1 MRRVAIAIVVM
12 TSWPLAVRA
21 QESSLQRISIGLQQ
35 PVQRVSIGLQ
45 QPAPVFG
52 TTSLPTDRAQI
63 SRKLGPLTL
72 VQPEMRGEF
81 VRVSLPVGEL
91 ISRAVDHIRTAA
103 ARREAAAA
111 RREVNVAL
119 KAFLDSQSHPER

>member
-1 MRRVAIAIVVM
+1 MRRLAIAIVVM
-12 TSWPLAVRA
+12 SSWPLVLRA
-21 QESSLQRISIGLQQ
+21 QELRLERISIA
-35 PVQRVSIGLQ
+35 LQ

-52 TTSLPTDRAQI
+52 TTPVPTDPPPV

-91 ISRAVDHIRTAA
+91 ISRAVDRVRTAA
-103 ARREAAAA
+103 MRRQEAAA
-111 RREVNVAL
+111 RREVDAAL
-119 KAFLDSQSHPER
+119 RALLDAQPHPQR

>member
-35 PVQRVSIGLQ
+35 P
-45 QPAPVFG
+45 APVFD

-72 VQPEMRGEF
+72 VQPELRGEF
-81 VRVSLPVGEL
+81 VRVTLPVGEL
-91 ISRAVDHIRTAA
+91 ISRAVDRIRTAA
-103 ARREAAAA
+103 SRREEAAA
-111 RREVNVAL
+111 RREVDAAL
-119 KAFLDSQSHPER
+119 KAFLDAQPHPER

>member
-1 MRRVAIAIVVM
+1 MRRLAIAIVVM
-12 TSWPLAVRA
+12 SSWQLVLRA
-21 QESSLQRISIGLQQ
+21 QELSLERIS
-35 PVQRVSIGLQ
+35 VALQ

-52 TTSLPTDRAQI
+52 ATPVPTDPPPV

-91 ISRAVDHIRTAA
+91 ISRAVDGIRTAA
-103 ARREAAAA
+103 MRRQEAAA
-111 RREVNVAL
+111 RREVDVAL
-119 KAFLDSQSHPER
+119 KAFAETASHPRR

>member
-35 PVQRVSIGLQ
+35 P
-45 QPAPVFG
+45 APVFG
-52 TTSLPTDRAQI
+52 TTSLPTDPAPI

-72 VQPEMRGEF
+72 VQPAMRGEF
-81 VRVSLPVGEL
+81 VRVSIPVGEL
-91 ISRAVDHIRTAA
+91 MSRAVDHIRTAA
-103 ARREAAAA
+103 ARRE
-111 RREVNVAL
+111 VDVAL
-119 KAFLDSQSHPER
+119 KAFRDSQSHPER